1 MKKSRRNWQASW
13 RDTLLLLGEFRTPL
27 VLFLVAILGGG
38 FLYHA
43 IARQN
48 GEPLS
53 SLSESIYHTLSLA
66 FFQANGDFPKNPF
79 LQAFYF
85 IMPLIGI
92 LAQINLLVHDNH

>member
-1 MKKSRRNWQASW
+1 MKKNRRNWQASW

-53 SLSESIYHTLSLA
+53 SLSESIYQHTLV
-66 FFQANGDFPKNPF
+66 GIFPSQWRFSEKPIFAGF
-79 LQAFYF
+79 LFHHAPDRHRHPRADQFTS
-85 IMPLIGI
+85 P
-92 LAQINLLVHDNH
+92 